1 VEFHEIA
8 NLFPMMQPDEL
19 ADLVA
24 DIKVN
29 GLIEPIVTY
38 EDQILDGRNRWLACG
53 EAGVRPRFEAYEG
66 DDALGFVVSKNL
78 HRRHL
83 NPTQLGVVARKIENM
98 EQSPGIN
105 QYTEVD
111 ANLHEPKI
119 SRAKASKIVGVSPR
133 TIASVKKVEEEA
145 PELMPKLESGEMSAH
160 KAVKIIKTIKAK
172 EQFAEQT
179 QTNRLKA
186 MVEIDDAVRWLNKM
200 PACDLLLTDPP
211 YITDVDNI
219 GEFAQWVTVGLN
231 KVKDTGRAYIFIG
244 AYPDELRAY
253 LNVMPPEHIELFQV
267 LIWTYKN
274 TLGNNP
280 KDRYKQNYQACLYYK
295 GVNAPGLNCPITN
308 EQWAVQEI
316 NAPDGRQGDRYHAWQ
331 KPLEIAERFVR
342 HSTNEGDIVYDPY
355 ACTGTFLLAAARL
368 GRIAK
373 GCDIS
378 KENLQIAIDRGC
390 VYA

>member
-1 VEFHEIA
+1 MEFHEIA
-8 NLFPMMQPDEL
+8 DLFPMMQPDEL
-19 ADLVA
+19 ADLVN
-24 DIKVN
+24 DIKAN

-38 EDQILDGRNRWLACG
+38 EGKILDGRNRWLACG
-53 EAGVRPRFEAYEG
+53 EAGVEARLEAYEG

-83 NPTQLGVVARKIENM
+83 DETQRGVVGSKISNM
-98 EQSPGIN
+98 RQGERTDIRPS
-105 QYTEVD
+105 
-111 ANLHEPKI
+111 ANLPKV
-119 SRAKASKIVGVSPR
+119 SQSKAAEMVNVSTR
-133 TIASVKKVEEEA
+133 TIRSVRQVEREA

-172 EQFAEQT
+172 EQFTEQT

-211 YITDVDNI
+211 YITDVDDIN
-219 GEFAQWVTVGLN
+219 EFAQWITVGLS

-244 AYPDELRAY
+244 SYPDELKAY
-253 LNVMPPEHIELFQV
+253 LNVLSPEHMELSQV